1 MIDENKDYI
10 TKPKLPITVK
20 TLSKYNG
27 RNVEAANETNKQ
39 TQKHRNW
46 QTFRQKNKKTYLQID
61 TQVDLLWTQA
71 NTEIN
76 KIMKNEILRSDVIE
90 INK

>member
-1 MIDENKDYI
+1 MIDENKDYV

-27 RNVEAANETNKQ
+27 RNVEAANET
-39 TQKHRNW
+39 
-46 QTFRQKNKKTYLQID
+46 NKKTYLQID